1 MSFSLRKTI
10 GLFALL
16 FVVAVAWLS
25 AENVAQ
31 LIVPGAEPVKL
42 AGGFKFT
49 EGPAVAA
56 NGDVYFSAI
65 PNSRIHKWFAE
76 DTKGANG
83 LFFAEDGS
91 LYACQTQAKRV
102 VAYTADGSDTSSLAK
117 RYDGNKFNKPNDLWI
132 DAKGG
137 VYFSDPNYGNQE
149 HTQDGEHVYYIRPGG
164 GDVIRV
170 ADGFKRPNGLVGTPD
185 GSTLYIADHGD
196 KKTYRYVV
204 KDDGTL

>member
-16 FVVAVAWLS
+16 FVVAVAWPRMGS
-25 AENVAQ
+25 AADLVAQ
-31 LIVPGAEPVKL
+31 RAEPIKL
-42 AGGFKFT
+42 ADGFKFT

-56 NGDVYFSAI
+56 NGDVYFTDI
-65 PNSRIHKWFAE
+65 PNSRIHKWSVEERKLSTFAE

-83 LFFAEDGS
+83 LFFTEDGS

-132 DAKGG
+132 DAKAG

-196 KKTYRYVV
+196 K
-204 KDDGTL
+204 